1 MQLCWTGVGT
11 VAGSVAREAALPYRS
26 RSQNVDG
33 YIPQRRRKSR
43 THQLLR
49 SHYGTSQ
56 VCLSLHLELISRHF
70 NRLVLA
76 RVCWISDCSVDF
88 FGVHR
93 YVRLLAI
100 SQPELDQDLYSLA
113 TQASTM
119 LDKMHPGGKIIEGVS
134 AFPR

>member
-1 MQLCWTGVGT
+1 
-11 VAGSVAREAALPYRS
+11 
-26 RSQNVDG
+26 
-33 YIPQRRRKSR
+33 
-43 THQLLR
+43 
-49 SHYGTSQ
+49 
-56 VCLSLHLELISRHF
+56 
-70 NRLVLA
+70 VLA